1 MIKLFGRLLAFAGE
15 QRRSLILSFVFTV
28 FNAMFETLPLM
39 AILVVLIEVLD
50 GLAGRPIFAATAWV
64 SLSIMVVSLTGTTR
78 SEERR

>member
-50 GLAGRPIFAATAWV
+50 GLAG
-64 SLSIMVVSLTGTTR
+64 TGELFGNGVDGAHGFWR
-78 SEERR
+78 SECRK